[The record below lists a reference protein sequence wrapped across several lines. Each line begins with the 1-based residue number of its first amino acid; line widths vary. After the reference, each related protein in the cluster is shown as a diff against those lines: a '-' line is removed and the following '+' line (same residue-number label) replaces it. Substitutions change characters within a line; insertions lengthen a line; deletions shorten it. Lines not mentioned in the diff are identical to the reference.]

1 MINKNFQISD
11 QLKQKYRD
19 EGYFVLESV
28 ITDSALDMLRSE
40 CDALIIAQNEE
51 MDRQGTNELNLSRRN
66 SRYFVFLAY
75 KERPKLGEYIFSD
88 LTAEVCR
95 ATIGDEAFLFWE
107 QFVAK
112 GNEKGSEFGW
122 HQDSGYVD
130 GPHKPYVNCWVPL
143 DDVSEANGTIH
154 ILPYPRA
161 GTRDKIEHKIQP
173 DGKDR
178 IGYFGDDPGE
188 TIVCPAGSLVVFSS
202 TAFHKSGANT
212 THRMR
217 RAYAAQ
223 FSPEPIYEP
232 DGTLKGLAEPFLK
245 KGARVR

>member
-11 QLKQKYRD
+11 QLKQKYRE

-28 ITDSALDMLRSE
+28 ITNSSLNMLRSE
-40 CDALIIAQNEE
+40 CDALIKAQNEE
-51 MDRQGTNELNLSRRN
+51 MDRQGTSELNLSRRN

-95 ATIGDEAFLFWE
+95 ATIGDEVFLFWE

-143 DDVSEANGTIH
+143 DDVSETNGTIH

-212 THRMR
+212 THRLR

-223 FSPEPIYEP
+223 FSPEPVYEP